1 MKHIKKFNENTS
13 NSKDK
18 FISKDDIYEINDML
32 LDLKDEGL
40 FYNLEYYVDNS
51 DVITK
56 DSGDWVDEKKT
67 NINIDNI
74 RSISISFIASKQ
86 NQKRDDYWDI
96 LSNTLNRIVLYSNS
110 IYKINIHHTEGL
122 SQKRLPIL
130 GYNTDLH
137 RSLKLAKNSSNGLI
151 DICIYL

>member
-1 MKHIKKFNENTS
+1 
-13 NSKDK
+13 
-18 FISKDDIYEINDML
+18 ML

-56 DSGDWVDEKKT
+56 DSGDWVDEEKT

-74 RSISISFIASKQ
+74 RSISISFIASQQ

-110 IYKINIHHTEGL
+110 IYKINIHYTEGI
-122 SQKRLPIL
+122 SPKILPEIKH
-130 GYNTDLH
+130 NTNLH
-137 RSLKLAKNSSNGLI
+137 RSLKLAKNSSKGLI
-151 DICIYL
+151 DICIYKNF